1 MCAHYTPGS
10 SNSQKKAIAGIN
22 RGLASATKGINR
34 GLASATKESSVN
46 TDALDVDVSSGS
58 ASRKFQ
64 MTKQTKL
71 LIQRQKAELPAALKA
86 LKKHRRKIGHW
97 AWW

>member
-1 MCAHYTPGS
+1 MCAHYTPDS
-10 SNSQKKAIAGIN
+10 SNSLKKAIAGIK
-22 RGLASATKGINR
+22 RGLASATKR
-34 GLASATKESSVN
+34 SSVN
-46 TDALDVDVSSGS
+46 TDALDVDDDVSSGS

-71 LIQRQKAELPAALKA
+71 LIQRQQTELPAALKA
-86 LKKHRRKIGHW
+86 LEKHRRKVGHW

>member
-10 SNSQKKAIAGIN
+10 SNSREKAIAGIK
-22 RGLASATKGINR
+22 RGLASATKGN
-34 GLASATKESSVN
+34 SVN
-46 TDALDVDVSSGS
+46 TDALGVDDDVSSGG

-71 LIQRQKAELPAALKA
+71 LIQRQQTELPAALKA
-86 LKKHRRKIGHW
+86 LKKHRRKVGHW